1 MAIRV
6 KNVLIALVVLALA
19 TVETT
24 ADSPSDTL
32 PDSWSGLI
40 ALEWKSGIPDDSP
53 LHQQVERVIMKY
65 RKEWVMRVD
74 LRVIDRDPERVR
86 YRCDSASVDYLQ
98 TSKTDAKNGAVQSK
112 EDWEIKAEDRMLE
125 GHHCNLVLVVDA
137 VEKRYWIEVG
147 GFEIPDAKKTGQIV
161 IVVSGGPSVTEPI
174 DKETDVIEPI
184 RFEGEFSDP
193 RPDVLTGLFDA
204 NVEPP
209 PGIDMTHATLGG
221 DISWQLYRGWKPGE
235 QIPWLA
241 DCIGSANACSG
252 FVSEF
257 DDGQCNV
264 DDLCFCIFV
273 STVTGADPSSAGSRL
288 VTVEECLELYCPW
301 EPGSPEFNAALGI
314 IENRTEGD
322 RQGGG

>member
-1 MAIRV
+1 MRNCAKGV
-6 KNVLIALVVLALA
+6 FLALVMLVQAP
-19 TVETT
+19 VGST
-24 ADSPSDTL
+24 ADVPSDIL

-53 LHQQVERVIMKY
+53 LHQQIERVIMKY

-74 LRVIDRDPERVR
+74 LREINRSPERAR

-147 GFEIPDAKKTGQIV
+147 GFEIPDARKIGQIV
-161 IVVSGGPSVTEPI
+161 IGVSGGPSVTEPI
-174 DKETDVIEPI
+174 DKETNVIEPI
-184 RFEGEFSDP
+184 RFKGEYSDP
-193 RPDVLTGLFDA
+193 RPEALTGLFDA

-221 DISWQLYRGWKPGE
+221 EISWQLYRWD
-235 QIPWLA
+235 IPWLE
-241 DCIGSANACSG
+241 DSIGSACPDFLAE
-252 FVSEF
+252 V
-257 DDGQCNV
+257 DDGSCRL
-264 DDLCFCIFV
+264 DDLCFCLFV
-273 STVTGADPSSAGSRL
+273 STVTGADSYSSGTRP

-301 EPGSPEFNAALGI
+301 APGTPEFDAALDI
-314 IENRTEGD
+314 IKENMIRA
-322 RQGGG
+322 R